1 MNIFNKLKF
10 NFGHKTPV
18 ILQVEASECGLASLA
33 MIMGYYKNYID
44 LTTFRRKES
53 ISIKGATLQNVIDIA
68 NRNNLSTRP
77 LRLELDELDK
87 LKTPCILHWSLNHF
101 VVLVSVKSN
110 GIIINDP
117 ARGQRKVNWDEVN
130 KEFTGIA
137 LEVTPNEHF
146 ERKDERNNLKLRDLF
161 RKTEGLKVT
170 LSYLFCASL
179 GLEAIAI
186 VMPMAS
192 QVIIDEVIVTMDNS
206 LLTTIAVG
214 VGILIM
220 LILYGKWLA
229 IVTFIAVILDVIS
242 RVVAYRPYKQASEEG
257 IVYSAKKDSHFIET
271 LRGMASIKLLGLEES
286 RRVKWLNLLI
296 DSINIGLRTKR
307 FDLIFGRINDFI
319 FSADRLIMLVLGA
332 YYVMDNIMSVG
343 MLVAFL
349 SYKDQFTGRV
359 GSLVG
364 AVFKLKMLSIQS
376 DRISD
381 IVLNPTEKELIGSQ
395 KKANTQQAIASALIS
410 PESNDFFHLSCY
422 NLGFRYSINE
432 DWIFRNININIPK
445 GNSVAIV
452 GESGCGKTTLI
463 KAMMGLTFPEE
474 GEILFSGQN
483 IIKNSLNDYRHNI
496 AGVLQDDGLFSGSI
510 AENISGFNDKIDY
523 DLVIKCAKDAAI
535 FEDIQK
541 MPMQFETFVGDMGSS
556 LSGGQKQRVILARA
570 LYCKP
575 EILFLDEATSSLD
588 ERTELHIANVLNNLK
603 ITRVIIA
610 HRPATVKNCDYII
623 VMDKQANKE
632 GKIQIIKREDLLKDH
647 LNKMD

>member
-1 MNIFNKLKF
+1 
-10 NFGHKTPV
+10 
-18 ILQVEASECGLASLA
+18 
-33 MIMGYYKNYID
+33 
-44 LTTFRRKES
+44 
-53 ISIKGATLQNVIDIA
+53 
-68 NRNNLSTRP
+68 
-77 LRLELDELDK
+77 
-87 LKTPCILHWSLNHF
+87 
-101 VVLVSVKSN
+101 
-110 GIIINDP
+110 
-117 ARGQRKVNWDEVN
+117 
-130 KEFTGIA
+130 
-137 LEVTPNEHF
+137 
-146 ERKDERNNLKLRDLF
+146 
-161 RKTEGLKVT
+161 
-170 LSYLFCASL
+170 
-179 GLEAIAI
+179 
-186 VMPMAS
+186 
-192 QVIIDEVIVTMDNS
+192 MDNS

-214 VGILIM
+214 VAFLIILQMVISTARTWMVMLFSTRLNVQWNTGLFKHLSDLPMDYFIKRHVGDILSRFGSLGIIQTTITTDMVQAIMDGIMAVGMIIM